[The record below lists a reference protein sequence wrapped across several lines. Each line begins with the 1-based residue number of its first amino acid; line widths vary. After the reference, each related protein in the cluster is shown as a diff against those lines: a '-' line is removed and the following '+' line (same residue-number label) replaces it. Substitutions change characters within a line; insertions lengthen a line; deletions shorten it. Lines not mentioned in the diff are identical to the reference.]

1 MNVTLTGA
9 TGFLGKHIVA
19 TLLETG
25 HHPHLLVRNP
35 PAHLPAGVDF
45 SLWPTAAGEALQS
58 ADAVIHL
65 MGEPVAQRWSDEV
78 KTRIRSS
85 RVDGTR
91 RLAEALASMPDK
103 PRVVVSASAIGY
115 YGERGDET
123 LTESS
128 PPGQG
133 FLADLCVEW
142 EKTAGLIEA
151 LGIRVVKIRIGLVLG
166 KDGGALAK
174 MLPPFRLGIG
184 GKLGSGRQ
192 WMSWIHIDDL
202 AALFR
207 FALENP
213 ALAGPVN
220 GTAPNP
226 VPNAE
231 FTRELGHALHRPALF
246 PVPAF
251 ALRALYGEMAGM
263 ILASQRVLPK
273 AAQSAGYAFRYPNLP
288 TALASLDL

>member
-9 TGFLGKHIVA
+9 TGFLGRHIVA
-19 TLLETG
+19 ALLEAG
-25 HHPHLLVRNP
+25 HHPRILTRTP
-35 PAHLPAGVDF
+35 PANLPPGVDF
-45 SLWPTAAGEALQS
+45 SLWPSDTGEGLHS

-65 MGEPVAQRWSDEV
+65 MGEPVAQRWSAEV

-91 RLAEALASMPDK
+91 RLAEALDSIPDK
-103 PRVVVSASAIGY
+103 PQVVVSASAIGY

-133 FLADLCVEW
+133 FLADVCVEW
-142 EKTAGLIEA
+142 EKSADLLEA

-166 KDGGALAK
+166 KDGGALDK

-213 ALAGPVN
+213 AVAGPVN
-220 GTAPNP
+220 ATAPNP
-226 VPNAE
+226 VTNAE
-231 FTRELGHALHRPALF
+231 FTRELAHALHRPALF

-251 ALRALYGEMAGM
+251 ALHVLYGEMAGM
-263 ILASQRVLPK
+263 ILASQRVLPE
-273 AAQSAGYAFRYPNLP
+273 AAESAGYVFRHPDLP
-288 TALASLDL
+288 AALASLDL